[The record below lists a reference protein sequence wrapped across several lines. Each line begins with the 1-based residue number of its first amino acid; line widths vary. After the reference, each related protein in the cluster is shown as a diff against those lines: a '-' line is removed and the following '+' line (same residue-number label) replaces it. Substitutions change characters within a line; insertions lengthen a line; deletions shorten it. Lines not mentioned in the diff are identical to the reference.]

1 MLVARHLRKEFGK
14 VVAVRDVSF
23 SIDDRATFG
32 LIGPN
37 GAGKTTTMRMILGI
51 LTPDGGTVEWNGE
64 TISGAMR
71 RRFGYLPEERGLYG
85 RMTVGEQIRYF
96 ARLHGLS
103 ERDAAERT
111 AAWIERL
118 GLSAYELRPCSELSK
133 GNQQK
138 VQVACAAVHG
148 PELLVLDEPFSGLDP
163 VNAEVLL
170 AILGELREGG
180 ATLVL
185 SSHQMWQLE
194 ELCDAFCIVS
204 DGENRVTGTLRE
216 LRDRWPTRVIRV
228 SPSSRAARRVLESIE
243 GAQPLKALIG
253 AIQYEVPSGTSF
265 PDVLTRLVA
274 VEAVTHF
281 EVVEPS
287 LHDIYLHTV
296 ESGAHVAS

>member
-1 MLVARHLRKEFGK
+1 M
-14 VVAVRDVSF
+14 
-23 SIDDRATFG
+23 
-32 LIGPN
+32 
-37 GAGKTTTMRMILGI
+37 
-51 LTPDGGTVEWNGE
+51 
-64 TISGAMR
+64 
-71 RRFGYLPEERGLYG
+71 
-85 RMTVGEQIRYF
+85 
-96 ARLHGLS
+96 
-103 ERDAAERT
+103 
-111 AAWIERL
+111 
-118 GLSAYELRPCSELSK
+118 
-133 GNQQK
+133 
-138 VQVACAAVHG
+138 
-148 PELLVLDEPFSGLDP
+148 
-163 VNAEVLL
+163 LL

-194 ELCDAFCIVS
+194 ELCDAFCDVS

-228 SPSSRAARRVLESIE
+228 SPSSRATRRVLESIE